1 MRTVNLLISGLLLAV
16 LTACGGDS
24 TDNNVDNQPQTA
36 YAINVVVTGI
46 NGTASLKNGTDI
58 LNVSQDGTYSLGQD
72 KITGTNYNLEITSQ
86 PTSQTCSVMNPSG
99 IVNDSDV
106 DNIFV
111 NCALLTAESI
121 VLSANDTVA
130 NLATVSADSLTFSS
144 LPVGLTGA
152 SAGDVIFAEQTT
164 NAPDGLLRKIVS
176 VQTVGGQTI
185 IQTEPGTLAELIE
198 DGGFSFKGKISNSLA
213 AGSTQGVA
221 ISQGVTLSRAIRA
234 DSYCSGTPTD
244 YVLNFTDKI
253 ITDEVS
259 ISGCVG
265 FDVDL
270 DLQGK
275 FKGKETEYFRFVVGS
290 SLVSALDAT
299 TSAASSGLPISVEYT
314 QPLGHYWFTVPAGV
328 VPIPVKTELALAISV
343 SGQASAAVTAG
354 LGISVVSDVGIEI
367 NDGTPNFIKSV
378 TPQADIIGPYIDAS
392 GNLKAGFGPEVSLKI
407 CDVAGPQL
415 ALTAYGKL
423 DADISRNPWWTFDAG
438 LDTTIDIAIGMPSGL
453 GKINGF
459 GLLPRSIGIDYN
471 LASFNLWNITLAQA
485 NGAFAGSN
493 SSPTAQFSYSPT
505 TPKAGQSVAFTNLS
519 TDPDADTLSWYWNF
533 GDGSSSTLKNPS
545 HAYTSAGQY
554 SASLEASDPDGATH
568 TANQT
573 LTVDVAS
580 TGGSNSAP
588 VANAGA
594 DLNVATGSTVILDGS
609 TSSDTEGDALTYQ
622 WGVISVPT
630 GSNATLTNADTFNP
644 SFTADVGGNYVFS
657 LVVNDGSLDST
668 ADSVTITAV
677 ENSTAITTYGNFA
690 LTANSYDASDW
701 ETGVSSELGGTYRVA
716 DWDDLVAFYNAGGD
730 LSALMD
736 ALGFGWDSGSA
747 ALTYSGSKNFSST
760 RYYFIA
766 RHDHVLPTSYSFL
779 VHTSLDNHMIDL
791 GSWGGSR
798 PVLAIKT
805 STTTTPGTVTSLTGR
820 VWMDRNLG
828 ASQVATAYNDA
839 AAYGDLYQWGR
850 GTDGHEKRT
859 STTTTTLSSSDTP
872 GHGSFILNSYS
883 PYDWRSP
890 QNDNLWQGVA
900 GTNNPCPAGFRLPTI
915 AEWQAEMATW
925 SSNDQAGA
933 FASPLKLVSAG
944 YRNRGDGTFYQ
955 AGSVGYYWSSTV
967 DGAGV
972 SVMFFYGDAYAY
984 GYSRSIGFSVRCLED

>member
-545 HAYTSAGQY
+545 HTYTSAGQY

>member
-545 HAYTSAGQY
+545 HTYTSAGQY

-609 TSSDTEGDALTYQ
+609 TSSDTEGDALTFQ